1 MVDKRTR
8 PFRKMRRKY
17 TFIILAVLSGI
28 ITSIW
33 IAIDTYTGSALVVD
47 SLGVNSNPNRS
58 DNSREHC
65 KNNESV

>member
-1 MVDKRTR
+1 MADKRTR

-33 IAIDTYTGSALVVD
+33 IAIDTYTGSAIVVD
-47 SLGVNSNPNRS
+47 SLGETN
-58 DNSREHC
+58 
-65 KNNESV
+65 